1 MIPQVLARASAL
13 PLFMKCAQSTRGE
26 TPISDYYPET
36 GLGTAA
42 HVYAGQYVL
51 SGAVDLDGLAKVYG
65 CDPQEL
71 GFLAHQVRT
80 AWADVIGAYKGL
92 QYRVLAEPE
101 WSMSIDDPPGEVT
114 GTPDAVVVVS
124 DGGEDYIEV
133 IDWKTGRRD
142 SEYRE
147 QLLAYGVLG
156 LLFFGRASAVRA
168 RVVWLREMEVELYSL
183 NRSELDEWYDRLS
196 KQAKDTTF
204 RPGQHCSFC
213 PRRFKCEARADMT
226 HTSVSMLSLVRPEDP
241 GLTTAVDGRA
251 LLADRPP
258 GEQLDLYHRAQD
270 VRDLAERVLG
280 EMRSIVEE
288 KGPVSAGG
296 VTLQITV
303 EKRRTLTPGVA
314 WPVLQKHLSE
324 DALASAVTVH
334 ITKAEDGAAA
344 NKHRG
349 EGAAAKRALI
359 ADLEA
364 AGAIKTHEVRKLTER
379 RSK

>member
-1 MIPQVLARASAL
+1 MTPQVLARASSL
-13 PLFMKCAQSTRGE
+13 PLMMRCSQSNRGE

-51 SGAVDLDGLAKVYG
+51 NAAIDLDGLAKVYG

-80 AWADVIGAYKGL
+80 AWAEVLGAYKGL

-114 GTPDAVVVVS
+114 GTPDVVVVVS

-133 IDWKTGRRD
+133 IDWKSGRRD

-204 RPGQHCSFC
+204 RVGQHCSLC
-213 PRRFKCEARADMT
+213 PRRFKCEARAQVIEA
-226 HTSVSMLSLVRPEDP
+226 SVSMLSLVRPAD
-241 GLTTAVDGRA
+241 AVVVDGRA
-251 LLADRPP
+251 MLADRPP

-270 VRDLAERVLG
+270 VKDLAERVIG
-280 EMRSIVEE
+280 EMRSVVEE

-296 VTLQITV
+296 LTLQIQV
-303 EKRRTLTPGVA
+303 ENRRTLTPGVA
-314 WPVLQKHLSE
+314 WPVLQKHLSD
-324 DALASAVTVH
+324 DALASAVTLH
-334 ITKAEDGAAA
+334 ISKVEDGVAA

-349 EGAAAKRALI
+349 EGASAKRALI

-364 AGAIKTHEVRKLTER
+364 AGAIKTHQVRKLVER